1 MKYISKEAWRTIYIL
16 LAIGM
21 IVGSLCTI
29 LTYHIINHYKV
40 QQKPPIE
47 VRIVKDTLC
56 YNDSLILA
64 HLKNEF
70 KKREGFSPE
79 EYPDDHGNWY
89 IGYGHKTIPGIFI
102 KSITEEQASDL
113 LWKDEIDRYWIIRSM
128 ERKHLHDKLFQ
139 LFTTGIVYV
148 R

>member
-1 MKYISKEAWRTIYIL
+1 MKHISRSDIMVMLIAFVIGGACSSLICSIIL
-16 LAIGM
+16 
-21 IVGSLCTI
+21 
-29 LTYHIINHYKV
+29 HYKV

-79 EYPDDHGNWY
+79 IYPDDHGNWY

-113 LWKDEIDRYWIIRSM
+113 LWKDEIDRYWIIRSS
-128 ERKHLHDKLFQ
+128 ERKQLHRKLYN
-139 LFTTGIVYV
+139 LFTSGILYE
-148 R
+148 